1 MDYNTDTST
10 YERTYVARRE
20 RYDVLDY
27 RNFGSSGVQVSPI
40 TLGTWQN
47 FGDLDPRENVR
58 ALYLTAFDNG
68 INSFD
73 FGNNYGRPGGSSE
86 SLFGSFLAS
95 ELKPYRDELIITT
108 KAGYDMWP
116 GPNGRGSS
124 AKHLISSLDQS
135 LKRMGLDYV
144 DIFYSHRY
152 DPDTP
157 IEETAEALDSI
168 RRSGRALYVGI
179 SSYGQQETA
188 RMHEELVHR
197 GTKMIVHQ
205 SQYAIFNRWPE
216 HQVLDFCKREGVG
229 FAAFSPLAQGL
240 LSDKYLSGA
249 RETGRAGEANS
260 SVWVSDWDQ
269 AIQALQGLKEIAAER
284 DQSLVQMALSW
295 VLRRPEVCTAVIGA
309 RTPEQIKENLVLN
322 DHFTADEESRIET
335 LSQGI
340 DVDLWKESR
349 RAE

>member
-116 GPNGRGSS
+116 GPNGRG
-124 AKHLISSLDQS
+124 
-135 LKRMGLDYV
+135 
-144 DIFYSHRY
+144 
-152 DPDTP
+152 
-157 IEETAEALDSI
+157 
-168 RRSGRALYVGI
+168 
-179 SSYGQQETA
+179 
-188 RMHEELVHR
+188 
-197 GTKMIVHQ
+197 
-205 SQYAIFNRWPE
+205 
-216 HQVLDFCKREGVG
+216 
-229 FAAFSPLAQGL
+229 
-240 LSDKYLSGA
+240 
-249 RETGRAGEANS
+249 
-260 SVWVSDWDQ
+260 
-269 AIQALQGLKEIAAER
+269 R
-284 DQSLVQMALSW
+284 D
-295 VLRRPEVCTAVIGA
+295 LRQR
-309 RTPEQIKENLVLN
+309 
-322 DHFTADEESRIET
+322 
-335 LSQGI
+335 
-340 DVDLWKESR
+340 
-349 RAE
+349 